1 MCKDRVIAPTVLLR
15 CACAL
20 QAAELGSSCSGSST
34 ERSSAPGAGMTKYE
48 NESDLLR
55 PFPRLTR
62 SFNFAISLVVASR
75 PLMNASDSK
84 GP

>member
-55 PFPRLTR
+55 PFTRLAALSKLR
-62 SFNFAISLVVASR
+62 YFSLYVPVPIAWGVK
-75 PLMNASDSK
+75 L
-84 GP
+84 